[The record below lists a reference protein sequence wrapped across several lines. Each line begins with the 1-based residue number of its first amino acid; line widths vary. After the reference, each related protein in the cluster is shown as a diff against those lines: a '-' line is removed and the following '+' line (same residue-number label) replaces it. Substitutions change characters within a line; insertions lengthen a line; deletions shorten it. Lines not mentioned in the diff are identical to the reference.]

1 MEVYDAPDHA
11 AKVQIPPMTRDVIRI
26 DSPPDVLC
34 QRFLAGV
41 EFVAEGTLVL
51 LLWEG
56 SITGVLLLMDV
67 QVGFGGVA
75 LEADVT
81 LEWLLPCV
89 HSGVTLIF
97 TFKKKIEL

>member
-1 MEVYDAPDHA
+1 M
-11 AKVQIPPMTRDVIRI
+11 

-41 EFVAEGTLVL
+41 EFVAEGTLVF

-56 SITGVLLLMDV
+56 GVAGVLLLVHV

-81 LEWLLPCV
+81 LEWFLPCV
-89 HSGVTLIF
+89 HSGMTLIF
-97 TFKKKIEL
+97 TLRKY